1 MLIILIC
8 TACSISFISY
18 FYGNPDENSQKE
30 DNIEILKK
38 EIHTNLEAFARLYG
52 YVRYFHPSD
61 ESAELNW
68 EQFAVYGAGKVK
80 GARNTIEL
88 KAVLEEIFLPIAP
101 TMILSLD
108 NKNHK
113 SKEIISNGS
122 EVIAWQ
128 HFGKGNS
135 EEPDHFY
142 QSKRISASIEKGV
155 TVLGSDKL
163 FDEYPRMNEA
173 IEIEISPSLN
183 CYVPLVLDKDIRG
196 TIGHSETSRK
206 SFERL
211 VEEADNAGLIHS
223 SADENVR
230 FAGIIVTWNIFKHF
244 YPYFHVTDSDWESQL
259 RVALETTEKDENRDD
274 YINSLLQLLEK
285 TADGHVKNI
294 LDSEKYLWNDKWLP
308 FIADIIDNKLVITVA
323 EESSGLKPGDIILSK
338 NGVESTTDIEQLKAE
353 IPGSEQWKSY
363 LASKHF
369 RFDDAAK
376 LEIER
381 DDKLLS
387 LTVKGV
393 YMPDLDEFKRTIP
406 FVELEDGIYYID
418 LTKDVMPT
426 IFENIELLSQA
437 KGIIFDLRGR
447 PFTTRLW
454 VDLIGHLIDE
464 PIQGPVYL
472 IPKII
477 YPDQGDIKFQEY
489 RSETEPLKPFFTGKF
504 VFLSYAGSISQPEYI
519 LAHIKDN
526 EVAEIVGQATAG
538 ADGDVQV
545 FSIPGN
551 LIEHFTGA
559 EVLNG
564 DGSQSHLIG
573 IKPTIPIKRTIEGV
587 KNGEDEYV
595 TKALELINS
604 N

>member
-1 MLIILIC
+1 MLLILIC
-8 TACSISFISY
+8 TACFISFII
-18 FYGNPDENSQKE
+18 FYGNPDENSRKE
-30 DNIEILKK
+30 DNKEILKE
-38 EIHTNLEAFARLYG
+38 EIHTNLEAFAKLYG

-61 ESAELNW
+61 EAAELNW

-80 GARNTIEL
+80 GARNAIEL

-101 TMILSLD
+101 TMILSLGD
-108 NKNHK
+108 KNHK
-113 SKEIISNGS
+113 SKEINSNGS

-128 HFGKGNS
+128 HFGMGNS

-142 QSKRISASIEKGV
+142 QSKRISASIENGV

-196 TIGHSETSRK
+196 TIGHSEMSRK

-230 FAGIIVTWNIFKHF
+230 FAGIIVTWNIFQHF
-244 YPYFHVTDSDWESQL
+244 YPYFHVTDSDWENQL
-259 RVALETTEKDENRDD
+259 RVALETTAEDENRDD

-285 TADGHVKNI
+285 TADGHVKNMFH
-294 LDSEKYLWNDKWLP
+294 SEKYLWNDKWLP
-308 FIADIIDNKLVITVA
+308 FIADTIDNKLVVTVA

-338 NGVESTTDIEQLKAE
+338 NGVDATTVIEQLKAE

-376 LEIER
+376 LEIGR

-393 YMPDLDEFKRTIP
+393 FMPDLDEFNRTIP
-406 FVELEDGIYYID
+406 FEELEDGIYYID

-426 IFENIELLSQA
+426 VFENIELLSQA

-472 IPKII
+472 IPMII
-477 YPDQGDIKFQEY
+477 YPDQGDIKFHEY
-489 RSETEPLKPFFTGKF
+489 RSETEPLKPFFVGKF

-538 ADGDVQV
+538 ADGDVQI
-545 FSIPGN
+545 FSIPGG

-559 EVLNG
+559 EVLNN

-573 IKPTIPIKRTIEGV
+573 IKPTIQIKRTIEGM

-595 TKALELINS
+595 KKALELINS

>member
-1 MLIILIC
+1 MTITKRIVLFIFIACFIIFAPMYI
-8 TACSISFISY
+8 
-18 FYGNPDENSQKE
+18 KE
-30 DNIEILKK
+30 DVYTMEYNSINNIES
-38 EIHTNLEAFARLYG
+38 FARLYG

-61 ESAELNW
+61 EASQINW
-68 EQFAVYGAGKVK
+68 EQFAIYGVQKVK
-80 GARNTIEL
+80 GAKNIDEL
-88 KAVLEEIFLPIAP
+88 KLLLEELFLPIAP
-101 TMILSLD
+101 TMSIYFD
-108 NKNHK
+108 DEGP
-113 SKEIISNGS
+113 EIKTSIDESS

-128 HFGKGNS
+128 HFGLGYS
-135 EEPDHFY
+135 ESTIYSSE
-142 QSKRISASIEKGV
+142 RIVASMVNEKM
-155 TVLGSDKL
+155 VLDNNKL
-163 FDEYPRMNEA
+163 FDEFPKINES
-173 IEIEISPSLN
+173 IQRKIGSNLICYIPVVLN
-183 CYVPLVLDKDIRG
+183 QGKDG
-196 TIGHSETSRK
+196 TIGQTEKSRK
-206 SFERL
+206 SFDRL
-211 VEEADNAGLIHS
+211 LEDIDTVSLIHS
-223 SADENVR
+223 STDENVR
-230 FAGIIVTWNIFKHF
+230 YAGIIVTWNIFQHF
-244 YPYFHVTDSDWESQL
+244 YPYFHVTDSDWEDQL
-259 RVALETTEKDENRDD
+259 RVALESTTKDENRDD

-294 LDSEKYLWNDKWLP
+294 LDTEKYLLNDKWLP
-308 FIADIIDNKLVITVA
+308 FIADIIDDKLVITVA

-338 NGVESTTDIEQLKAE
+338 NGVDSTTVIEQLKAE

-369 RFDDAAK
+369 RFHDAAI

-381 DDKLLS
+381 NDKLLS
-387 LTVKGV
+387 LSMKGV
-393 YMPDLDEFKRTIP
+393 YGPDLDEFNRTIS

-418 LTKDVMPT
+418 LTKDVMPAV
-426 IFENIELLSQA
+426 FENIELLSQA

-454 VDLIGHLIDE
+454 VDLVGHLIDE
-464 PIQGPVYL
+464 PIKGPIYL

-477 YPDQGDIKFQEY
+477 YPDQGDIKFHEY

-526 EVAEIVGQATAG
+526 EIAEIVGQPTAG
-538 ADGDVQV
+538 ADGDVQI
-545 FSIPGN
+545 FSIPGG
-551 LIEHFTGA
+551 LFEHFTGA

-595 TKALELINS
+595 KKALELINS